1 MFSIDRRTSMDFRT
15 LQDGI
20 LDWLTL
26 QPMTGPILDKE
37 LRVTSRRKRYFVLRV
52 VYLANLLIILAM
64 AWADTISSNQSSLMT
79 VSRMAIAGQVLTS
92 FIVWFQFIGLQVVA
106 VILLSTAI
114 SEEIYHKTLGVLMTT
129 PITAAQIVLGKLLS
143 RLWQLLLLLGIS
155 LPVLAVVRVF
165 GGIPWGFLAA
175 GLTIT
180 LCMVLFVGALTMLW
194 SIYCRRAY
202 AAIIL
207 SVLTLLALFS
217 GLPFLVM
224 LIMLKAGGGDTIFL
238 WLGLLNPYT
247 CQIINTALLFEP
259 RGMPAPLPFPVEW
272 LAWMHCGLLLAAT
285 LLILLFCMW
294 KVRKV
299 ALRQIVGE
307 GTVILIPQTP
317 GTSSAPDI
325 IVPRL
330 RTVRGQPV
338 YWKECRLPLFGRHK
352 IAAAV
357 FLALGLGVL
366 GLIYALLADSNDLKD
381 SNTHATFGVIFMGIA
396 LLITATVPAATVTS
410 ERESG
415 SLPLLLTTTLT
426 DWQILF
432 GKFFGA
438 IQRCL
443 PVWGL
448 LMGHLALFV
457 VVGYLHRVVLPY
469 MAIVAAWILI
479 LFAASGVYFS
489 VRFRHTTTAVIM
501 NMATW
506 AAVWGLVPAMLGFT
520 ALWIRL
526 DSHIVE
532 SYMDI
537 IPFVQCAILIDGAA
551 GDSGTFDW
559 IGLNSLNIAE
569 TLVWLVVCFVGYSLV
584 AAGFLVRAK
593 MLLRRKAMQ

>member
-1 MFSIDRRTSMDFRT
+1 MNIRT
-15 LQDGI
+15 LQDGCW
-20 LDWLTL
+20 DWLTL

-52 VYLANLLIILAM
+52 VYLALLLIILAM
-64 AWADTISSNQSSLMT
+64 VWADTISYNQPSLMM

-92 FIVWFQFIGLQVVA
+92 FVVWFQFIGLQVVA
-106 VILLSTAI
+106 VIMLSTAI

-129 PITAAQIVLGKLLS
+129 PITAIQIVLGKLLS

-165 GGIPWGFLAA
+165 GGIPWGFLAT
-175 GLTIT
+175 GLTLT
-180 LCMVLFVGALTMLW
+180 LCTVLFVGSLTMLW

-202 AAIIL
+202 TAIIFSAL
-207 SVLTLLALFS
+207 SLAGLFA
-217 GLPFLVM
+217 LVPFLVV
-224 LIMLKAGGGDTIFL
+224 IITIRAGEGDKIFL
-238 WLGLLNPYT
+238 SLGFLNPYI
-247 CQIINTALLFEP
+247 CQFVNTAMLFEP
-259 RGMPAPLPFPVEW
+259 RGMPALPFPVQW
-272 LAWMHCGLLLAAT
+272 LPWIHCGLLLAAT

-307 GTVILIPQTP
+307 GTVILSPQTP
-317 GTSSAPDI
+317 TTSSAPEAI
-325 IVPRL
+325 ASKL

-366 GLIYALLADSNDLKD
+366 GLIYALLADSNDLHSSD
-381 SNTHATFGVIFMGIA
+381 TQAMFGVVFMGIA
-396 LLITATVPAATVTS
+396 LLITATLPAATVTS

-438 IQRCL
+438 MRRCL
-443 PVWGL
+443 LVWGL

-457 VVGYLHRVVLPY
+457 VVGYLHLVVLPY
-469 MAIVAAWILI
+469 MAIVVVWVLI

-489 VRFRHTTTAVIM
+489 VRFRHTTTAVIL

-506 AAVWGLVPAMLGFT
+506 ATVWGLVPLLLGFMT
-520 ALWIRL
+520 LWVRL

-532 SYMDI
+532 TYVDI
-537 IPFVQCAILIDGAA
+537 IPFVQCGCLIDGAA
-551 GDSGTFDW
+551 GDGGTFHW
-559 IGLNSLNIAE
+559 IGLNTLNIAE
-569 TLVWLVVCFVGYSLV
+569 TLIWLLACFAGYSLV

-593 MLLRRKAMQ
+593 MLLRRKAMI